1 VRNGARHVRVWLV
14 ALTLGAA
21 LTVPAAS
28 FAQEDADEE
37 QAPPSGHPGASQGGS
52 QIFQPPPD
60 RNDEDPRLP
69 AGAISISILDA
80 DNAPIPNTPV
90 TLGILHNSVAKGE
103 SREHKLGTSD
113 ASGIASFAGLTSG
126 SGIAYRVSV
135 VTDGATF
142 WAAPFALPQDR
153 GVRVQLHVYPVT
165 HDIQKALVV
174 TQAILY
180 AEMKDDRV
188 QIEQA
193 ITFYNLGRTAW
204 VPDDLVIGLPEGFT
218 ALNGQQAMGGEGIDP
233 VEKRGAKVR
242 GTFGPGQHTID
253 FRWQLPY
260 SGESEVSIEETL
272 PPNVAVARAMAA
284 ASQGMRLIVTGFPE
298 AQARSD
304 SQGER
309 VLVTERQ
316 MRRDDPPLTKLHMEL
331 RDIPTPGPAKY
342 FATALAGLGVL
353 AGLGYAFVSRKRVA
367 SSAGAK
373 EHRARLLANLEE
385 LERARA
391 VGDIGPKTYERARRE
406 LVDAI
411 ARTLASGAASGSGAG
426 SRKETRDAK
435 SGA

>member
-1 VRNGARHVRVWLV
+1 LRVR
-14 ALTLGAA
+14 
-21 LTVPAAS
+21 
-28 FAQEDADEE
+28 AQTGQPEGDGEE
-37 QAPPSGHPGASQGGS
+37 QGDEPAVPNGHPSGAQAGA

-60 RNDEDPRLP
+60 TNQEDPRLP
-69 AGAISISILDA
+69 AGSISIAILNA
-80 DNAPIPNTPV
+80 DNVALPGTPV
-90 TLGILHNSVAKGE
+90 TLGILHNTVAKGE
-103 SREHKLGTSD
+103 SREHKIGVAD
-113 ASGIASFAGLTSG
+113 ANGIVSFGGLTAG

-142 WAAPFALPQDR
+142 WASPFSLPQDK
-153 GVRVQLHVYPVT
+153 GIRVQLHVYPVT
-165 HDIQKALVV
+165 HDIKKALVV
-174 TQAILY
+174 TQAIVY

-204 VPDDLVIGLPEGFT
+204 VPDDLVLELPEGFT
-218 ALNGQQAMGGEGIDP
+218 ALSGQQAMGGEGIDP

-260 SGESEVSIEETL
+260 SGASDVSFDETL

-284 ASQGMRLIVTGFPE
+284 ASQGMKLVVPGFPE

-309 VLVTERQ
+309 VLVAERQ
-316 MRRDDPPLTKLHMEL
+316 MRRDDPPLTKIHFEL
-331 RDIPTPGPAKY
+331 RDIPTPGPGKWI
-342 FATALAGLGVL
+342 ATLLASLGVF
-353 AGLGYAFVSRKRVA
+353 GGVGYAFAFRRRLGA
-367 SSAGAK
+367 STGAK

-391 VGDIGPKTYERARRE
+391 AGDIGPKTYERARRE

-411 ARTLASGAASGSGAG
+411 ARTLAAATEPKPRA
-426 SRKETRDAK
+426 T
-435 SGA
+435 